1 MEGALEQKDSVTNI
15 VSLYFH
21 SALAWADRQQECVHP
36 YRGDVVLTM
45 RIKNLEHKPLRAE
58 VIQIG
63 NQSGSLVEVDLKWS
77 QGTNRLTLAYP

>member
-1 MEGALEQKDSVTNI
+1 MEGAFEQKDSVANV

-21 SALAWADRQQECVHP
+21 SALAWADRQQESVHP

-45 RIKNLEHKPLRAE
+45 GVKNLEHKPLRAE

-63 NQSGSLVEVDLKWS
+63 NQSGSLVKVYLKEG